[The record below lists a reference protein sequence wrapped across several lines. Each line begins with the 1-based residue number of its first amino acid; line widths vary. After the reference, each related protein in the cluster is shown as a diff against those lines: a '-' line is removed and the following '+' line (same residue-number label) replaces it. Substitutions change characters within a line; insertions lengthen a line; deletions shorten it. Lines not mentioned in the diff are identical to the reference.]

1 MLIGPGSF
9 SQWPFFFCKVPEI
22 RHMQQSKIYKMLNVH
37 MILPDVTGG
46 ICTLKSYMPDFL
58 CFLGLLWQRFY

>member
-1 MLIGPGSF
+1 
-9 SQWPFFFCKVPEI
+9 
-22 RHMQQSKIYKMLNVH
+22 MQQSKIYKMLNVH